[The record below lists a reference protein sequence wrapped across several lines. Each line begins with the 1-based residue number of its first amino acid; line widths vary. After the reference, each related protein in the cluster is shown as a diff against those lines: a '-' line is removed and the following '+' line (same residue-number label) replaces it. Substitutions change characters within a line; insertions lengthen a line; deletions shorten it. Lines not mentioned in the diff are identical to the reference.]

1 MREHS
6 LWFEKYRPKTIR
18 ECVLP
23 PRLKD
28 LFQAQVDKGEIQNMI
43 LIRGSRYW

>member
-1 MREHS
+1 MREHT
-6 LWFEKYRPKTIR
+6 LWFEKYRPKTIN

-28 LFQAQVDKGEIQNMI
+28 LFQSQVDKGEIQNMI
-43 LIRGSRYW
+43 LIGRRGNR